1 MLLQNLDV
9 LVDVVKA
16 TDLVPALGDE
26 FEARHDHSAV
36 ELLARDVAR
45 VAQAEAALVP
55 RGNGVGNVR
64 GSGKADDADL
74 GLLLR
79 DRDNDDG
86 HNDRVCD
93 KLRRR

>member
-9 LVDVVKA
+9 LVDVVNA

-45 VAQAEAALVP
+45 VAEAKAAFVP

-64 GSGKADDADL
+64 SSGKADDAEL
-74 GLLLR
+74 EFLR

-86 HNDRVCD
+86 HNDRVCE